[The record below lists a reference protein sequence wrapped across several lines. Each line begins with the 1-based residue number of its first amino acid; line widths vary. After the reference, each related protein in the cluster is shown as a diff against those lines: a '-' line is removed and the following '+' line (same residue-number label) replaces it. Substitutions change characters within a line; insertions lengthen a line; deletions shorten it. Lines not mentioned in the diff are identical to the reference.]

1 MPQRKGKRRST
12 QNSSTR
18 AAKQTSVVAAVPP
31 QRDWRRL
38 GIGAVVV
45 AALAAFV
52 FFIASGVGSEL
63 FGEPEGVLEVA
74 VDDPAHVEGEIDY
87 DGHPAGG
94 AHSEVWLNCGVYT
107 EPVPEENAVH
117 SLEHGAVWIT
127 YPAGDVAI
135 DVDQLNGYGGR
146 DKVIVSPVV
155 GQAPPVLVTAWAR
168 QMEADTADDPRIT
181 QFIVEF
187 AGAASAPE
195 PGGLCTGGIGQP
207 ARHPA

>member
-1 MPQRKGKRRST
+1 MPPRKAKRRST
-12 QNSSTR
+12 QSASRSVAKRPT
-18 AAKQTSVVAAVPP
+18 AAAAAPP

-63 FGEPEGVLEVA
+63 FGEPEGVLDVA
-74 VDDPAHVEGEIDY
+74 VDEPAHVEGEIDY

-107 EPVPEENAVH
+107 DPVPEENAVH

-127 YPAGDVAI
+127 YPADDATV
-135 DVDQLNGYGGR
+135 DVDHLNGYGGR
-146 DKVIVSPVV
+146 NKVIVSPVA
-155 GQAPPVLVTAWAR
+155 GQAPPVLVTAWAH

-195 PGGLCTGGIGQP
+195 PGGRCTGGVGQP
-207 ARHPA
+207 G

>member
-1 MPQRKGKRRST
+1 MPQRKGKRRSI
-12 QNSSTR
+12 QDSSTGVANR
-18 AAKQTSVVAAVPP
+18 SSAPAAAPP

-45 AALAAFV
+45 AAIAAFV

-127 YPAGDVAI
+127 YAADDATI
-135 DVDQLNGYGGR
+135 DVDHLNGYGGR
-146 DKVIVSPVV
+146 NKVIVSPVAD
-155 GQAPPVLVTAWAR
+155 QAPPVLVTAWAH

-195 PGGLCTGGIGQP
+195 PGGRCTGGVGQP
-207 ARHPA
+207 G